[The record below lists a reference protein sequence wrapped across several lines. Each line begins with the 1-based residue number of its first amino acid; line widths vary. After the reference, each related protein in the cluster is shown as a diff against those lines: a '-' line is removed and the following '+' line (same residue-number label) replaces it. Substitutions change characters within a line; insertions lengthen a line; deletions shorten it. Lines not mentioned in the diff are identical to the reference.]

1 MIDTTSQHT
10 KIYMNDFINIQHII
24 TLFYIEMGKRPD
36 YREKHNFWEL
46 VYVDSGEMIIDIDG
60 TLTQLNQG
68 DIYLIKPNQSH
79 QFTNYQIHDTK
90 LLISSFTCNSDFMNN
105 KMPVHYSCDHECTNI
120 LSHIMKELISS
131 ESCITTTHYTYFF
144 DSNIASKSDPTFYLS
159 LKLNLELLFL
169 HIWRKSVKKA
179 LTSISGMESES
190 EKDELCKNV
199 IGIIKERL
207 YSTLKIE
214 DLCREL
220 NCSKT
225 VLCSHFRKITG
236 KTIMQEYNNLKIRE
250 AKKLIKSN
258 QYSISE
264 ISNILNYSSPY
275 YFSIAFKK
283 NTGISPN
290 EYKKNIISVI

>member
-1 MIDTTSQHT
+1 
-10 KIYMNDFINIQHII
+10 
-24 TLFYIEMGKRPD
+24 MGKRPD

-159 LKLNLELLFL
+159 LKLNLLC
-169 HIWRKSVKKA
+169 KA
-179 LTSISGMESES
+179 L
-190 EKDELCKNV
+190 
-199 IGIIKERL
+199 
-207 YSTLKIE
+207 Y
-214 DLCREL
+214 
-220 NCSKT
+220 
-225 VLCSHFRKITG
+225 VLS
-236 KTIMQEYNNLKIRE
+236 
-250 AKKLIKSN
+250 
-258 QYSISE
+258 
-264 ISNILNYSSPY
+264 
-275 YFSIAFKK
+275 FS
-283 NTGISPN
+283 
-290 EYKKNIISVI
+290 